1 MERATIRELSEAVIG
16 ELERLGYAS
25 ETIKSYQSLYHK
37 FLRYADESQIQ
48 HHSLDVCHRW
58 LRDSL
63 GIDPTLVVR
72 GNGHAYKGNSYLPIR
87 VCQCLTEWQLHGCLA
102 LKKQGKLAARELPRQ
117 FKEAYDSYVA
127 LCCEAGY
134 SERGT
139 YTRLNRIKR
148 MLLFFD
154 QHGVSSVQ
162 SITAGRISEFFRS
175 QIELDS
181 RTVATMLTASR
192 VFFRHL
198 YRKGFTQEDLS
209 EKLPVVKANRK
220 FRLPQTWKQED
231 VLSVL
236 NSIDRGNPVGK
247 RDYAIMILV
256 TRYGLRSA
264 DVKTLKLSDLRWS
277 ENVIE
282 LVQNKTRNLLRLPL
296 LRDVGWAI
304 IDYLQNGR
312 PHSEYPEVFLTCTVP
327 IRPFGLN
334 SCALNAILAKRVQQ
348 AGVRISSEV
357 PKGMH
362 SLRHTLASVM
372 LANDVEL
379 PVISSVLGHV
389 TSEATSVY
397 LHTDIARLRECA
409 LDPEEVWPN
418 GTM

>member
-1 MERATIRELSEAVIG
+1 ME
-16 ELERLGYAS
+16 
-25 ETIKSYQSLYHK
+25 
-37 FLRYADESQIQ
+37 
-48 HHSLDVCHRW
+48 
-58 LRDSL
+58 
-63 GIDPTLVVR
+63 
-72 GNGHAYKGNSYLPIR
+72 
-87 VCQCLTEWQLHGCLA
+87 
-102 LKKQGKLAARELPRQ
+102 
-117 FKEAYDSYVA
+117 
-127 LCCEAGY
+127 Y
-134 SERGT
+134 SEQGT
-139 YTRLNRIKR
+139 YGKMSRIKR

-154 QHGVSSVQ
+154 QHGISSVQ

-192 VFFRHL
+192 VFFGHL

-220 FRLPQTWKQED
+220 FRLPRTWKQED

-247 RDYAIMILV
+247 RDYAIMMLV

-282 LVQNKTRNLLRLPL
+282 LVQNKTRNVLRLPL

-334 SCALNAILAKRVQQ
+334 SCALNAILAKRVRH

-379 PVISSVLGHV
+379 PVIASVLGHV

-397 LHTDIARLRECA
+397 LHTDIARLRQCA
-409 LDPEEVWPN
+409 LDPEEV
-418 GTM
+418 

>member
-1 MERATIRELSEAVIG
+1 MERETIRELSEAVVG

-25 ETIKSYQSLYHK
+25 ETIRSYQRLYRK
-37 FLRYADESQIQ
+37 LLRYADENQIQ
-48 HHSLDVCHRW
+48 QYSVDVCHRW

-63 GIDPTLVVR
+63 GIDPALVIR
-72 GNGHAYKGNSYLPIR
+72 SNEHPYERNSYLPIR

-117 FKEAYDSYVA
+117 FKEGYESYAA
-127 LCCEAGY
+127 LCRDAGY

-148 MLLFFD
+148 MLLSFD
-154 QHGVSSVQ
+154 QHGVSSVH

-198 YRKGFTQEDLS
+198 YRMGFTQEDLA

-220 FRLPQTWKQED
+220 FHLPRTWKQED
-231 VLSVL
+231 VLAVL
-236 NSIDRGNPVGK
+236 NSIDRGNPAGK
-247 RDYAIMILV
+247 RDYAIMMLI

-282 LVQNKTRNLLRLPL
+282 IVQSKTRNPLRLPL

-312 PHSEYPEVFLTCTVP
+312 PASEHPEVFLTCTVP

-334 SCALNAILAKRVQQ
+334 SCALNAILAKRVRQ

-409 LDPEEVWPN
+409 LDPEEVGPN
-418 GTM
+418 GTT

>member
-1 MERATIRELSEAVIG
+1 
-16 ELERLGYAS
+16 
-25 ETIKSYQSLYHK
+25 
-37 FLRYADESQIQ
+37 
-48 HHSLDVCHRW
+48 
-58 LRDSL
+58 
-63 GIDPTLVVR
+63 
-72 GNGHAYKGNSYLPIR
+72 
-87 VCQCLTEWQLHGCLA
+87 
-102 LKKQGKLAARELPRQ
+102 
-117 FKEAYDSYVA
+117 
-127 LCCEAGY
+127 
-134 SERGT
+134 
-139 YTRLNRIKR
+139 

-154 QHGVSSVQ
+154 QHGVSSMQ
-162 SITAGRISEFFRS
+162 RITAGKISEFFRS

-209 EKLPVVKANRK
+209 KKLPEVKANRK
-220 FRLPQTWKQED
+220 FRLPRIWKQED
-231 VLSVL
+231 VRSIL

-247 RDYAIMILV
+247 RDYAIMMLV

-282 LVQNKTRNLLRLPL
+282 LVQSKTRNLLKLPL
-296 LRDVGWAI
+296 LHDVGWAI

-312 PHSEYPEVFLTCTVP
+312 PHSEYPQLFLTCTVP

-334 SCALNAILAKRVQQ
+334 SCALNAILAKRIQQ
-348 AGVRISSEV
+348 AGVRVSGEI

-372 LANDVEL
+372 LANNVEL

-397 LHTDIARLRECA
+397 LHIDIARLKECA
-409 LDPEEVWPN
+409 LDPEEV
-418 GTM
+418 